1 MRHRL
6 FACGFIVLCPF
17 LAPPSIAADF
27 CAHDEFEL
35 QAALTASQ
43 ANGEDDTIL
52 ILAGDYPLSAGLLFS
67 STEAH
72 SLDLFG
78 SIDDCAVPHP
88 DLGGAGTVLD
98 GQHQQRPL
106 GIANQNGTVRIT
118 GLRFAS
124 GFADGSGAGLF
135 ASGKDVIVSANWF
148 YGNRG
153 TGEKMDSGG
162 AALVAATEFLRFDDN
177 LVFGNHAINVGG
189 VTLFLAA
196 SGTAQAL
203 ANTIIANLSD
213 AIEAP
218 GGLLVQGSGTFA
230 IANNIIWNNAAAGGS
245 DFGAIAANDRYHN
258 DIGIVTAGGV
268 SPGVVSGELSV
279 DPAFEPCGGTICF
292 DFELARSSPLVDAG
306 YDAYEPLL
314 VDLSGKPRVIGPHV
328 DIGAF
333 ENDRI
338 FHDGFDD

>member
-1 MRHRL
+1 MQDRI
-6 FACGFIVLCPF
+6 FACGFAFSLSLVTP
-17 LAPPSIAADF
+17 AAAADF
-27 CAHDEFEL
+27 CAHDAFEI

-52 ILAGDYPLSAGLLFS
+52 ILTGDYLLDAGLLFS

-88 DLGGAGTVLD
+88 DLAGAGTVLD

-106 GIANQNGTVRIT
+106 GIANQNGAVRIV
-118 GLRFAS
+118 GLRFAG

-135 ASGKDVIVSANWF
+135 ASARDIIVSANWF
-148 YGNRG
+148 YGNHG
-153 TGEKMDSGG
+153 TGDEQIDSGG

-189 VTLFLAA
+189 VTLFLAGN
-196 SGTAQAL
+196 GTAQAI
-203 ANTIIANLSD
+203 ANTIVANLSD
-213 AIEAP
+213 EIEAP
-218 GGLLVQGSGTFA
+218 SGLLVEGSGTFT

-258 DIGIVTAGGV
+258 DIGIVTEKGEP
-268 SPGVVSGELSV
+268 PGVVSGELSI
-279 DPAFEPCGGTICF
+279 DPGFESCGGTICF

-306 YDAYEPLL
+306 DDAYEPLFI
-314 VDLSGKPRVIGPHV
+314 DLAGKPRVIGAHV

-338 FHDGFDD
+338 LRDGFDD

>member
-1 MRHRL
+1 MQHRIV
-6 FACGFIVLCPF
+6 ACGFVLGLSTALP
-17 LAPPSIAADF
+17 ADAADF
-27 CAHDEFEL
+27 CAHDPFEL

-52 ILAGDYPLSAGLLFS
+52 VLTGDYPLNAGLVFVS
-67 STEAH
+67 SEAH

-88 DLGGAGTVLD
+88 DLAGAGTVLD
-98 GQHQQRPL
+98 GQHQLRPL
-106 GIANQNGTVRIT
+106 GIANQNGAVRIT
-118 GLRFAS
+118 GLRFAA

-135 ASGKDVIVSANWF
+135 ASGRDVVVSANWF
-148 YGNRG
+148 YGNHG

-177 LVFGNHAINVGG
+177 LVFGNHAVNVGG
-189 VTLFLAA
+189 VTLFLTAN
-196 SGTAQAL
+196 GNAQAI

-213 AIEAP
+213 EIEAP
-218 GGLLVQGSGTFA
+218 GGLLVEGSGTFE
-230 IANNIIWNNAAAGGS
+230 IANNILWNNAAPGGS

-258 DIGIVTAGGV
+258 DIGVVTEQGEP
-268 SPGVVSGELSV
+268 PGAVSGELSV
-279 DPAFEPCGGTICF
+279 DPGFESCGDSICF
-292 DFELARSSPLVDAG
+292 DFELARASPLVDAG
-306 YDAYEPLL
+306 DDAYDLVF
-314 VDLSGKPRVIGPHV
+314 VDLAGKPREIGPHV

-338 FHDGFDD
+338 FRNGFDD

>member
-1 MRHRL
+1 MQDRI
-6 FACGFIVLCPF
+6 FACGFVFSLSLVTP
-17 LAPPSIAADF
+17 AAAADF
-27 CAHDEFEL
+27 CAHDAFEI

-52 ILAGDYPLSAGLLFS
+52 ILTGDYPLDAGLLFS

-88 DLGGAGTVLD
+88 DLAGAGTVLD

-106 GIANQNGTVRIT
+106 GIANQNGAVRIV
-118 GLRFAS
+118 GLRFAG
-124 GFADGSGAGLF
+124 GFADSSGAGLF
-135 ASGKDVIVSANWF
+135 ASARDIIVSANWF
-148 YGNRG
+148 YGNHG
-153 TGEKMDSGG
+153 TGDEQIDSGG

-189 VTLFLAA
+189 VTLFLAGN
-196 SGTAQAL
+196 GTAQAI
-203 ANTIIANLSD
+203 ANTIVANLSD
-213 AIEAP
+213 EIEAP
-218 GGLLVQGSGTFA
+218 SGLLVEGSGTFT

-258 DIGIVTAGGV
+258 DIGIVTEKGEP
-268 SPGVVSGELSV
+268 PGVVSGELSI
-279 DPAFEPCGGTICF
+279 DPGFESCGGTICF

-306 YDAYEPLL
+306 DDAYEPLFI
-314 VDLSGKPRVIGPHV
+314 DLAGKPRVIGAHV

-338 FHDGFDD
+338 LRDGFDD